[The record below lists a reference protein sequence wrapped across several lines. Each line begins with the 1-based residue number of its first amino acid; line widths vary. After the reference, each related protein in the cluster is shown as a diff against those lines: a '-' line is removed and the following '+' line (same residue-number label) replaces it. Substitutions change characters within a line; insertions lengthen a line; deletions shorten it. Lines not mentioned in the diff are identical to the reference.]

1 MTTKISQKQL
11 KANRLNA
18 QLSTGPVTFEGKNK
32 VKWNA
37 LKHGLLAKS
46 VVIPTGDPFEN
57 RAEFES
63 LLAQLHE
70 QLKPVGILEEM
81 LVEKIA
87 VAYWRLG
94 RAVRAEVGEIR
105 ERLLDWNELEAEE
118 WGRDRGQG
126 KHDIQ
131 MSRLALPSR
140 YASDKIVRYETAID
154 RRLNKAIDQLERL
167 QRRRQRD
174 STLLPDRTAAG
185 SE

>member
-1 MTTKISQKQL
+1 
-11 KANRLNA
+11 
-18 QLSTGPVTFEGKNK
+18 
-32 VKWNA
+32 
-37 LKHGLLAKS
+37 LAKS

-105 ERLLDWNELEAEE
+105 ERLLDWKQLEKSLRQLDGKVSEE
-118 WGRDRGQG
+118 N
-126 KHDIQ
+126 DIP
-131 MSRLALPSR
+131 STRLALPSR
-140 YASDKIVRYETAID
+140 HASDKIVRYESAID
-154 RRLNKAIDQLERL
+154 RQLNRALNQLDRL

-174 STLLPDRTAAG
+174 NTPPSDKATSG
-185 SE
+185 KN